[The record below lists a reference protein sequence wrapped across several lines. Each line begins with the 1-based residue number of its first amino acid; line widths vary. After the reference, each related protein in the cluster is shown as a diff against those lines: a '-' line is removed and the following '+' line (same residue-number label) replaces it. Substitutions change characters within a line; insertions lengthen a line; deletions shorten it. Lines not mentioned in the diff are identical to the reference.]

1 MYLLVFPIYLRNIY
15 KIRWYE
21 STQLTP
27 LSLFFFFLFPFLFLS
42 VLVPILSNGSNLSC
56 TANGSFQWIKIMS
69 KGWSRKKKLTFY
81 QLGMDLLCFKI
92 LYLISYTL
100 HILKE
105 FSAKMWRAMEFNI
118 PKAELT
124 ENEVTNN

>member
-27 LSLFFFFLFPFLFLS
+27 LSLFFFLFPFLFLS
-42 VLVPILSNGSNLSC
+42 VLVLILSNGSHLSC

-124 ENEVTNN
+124 ENEVTIN